1 MVEPV
6 FGRWGPTEVMERVLD
21 GTWAEVVDGMG
32 LIEPESIAFTGT
44 SAAITGLGS
53 VEFSAVTSL
62 SLNGVFSSD
71 FDNYMI
77 VVRHVASSSDSQFNM
92 RLRTTGTDESGT
104 NYTFQYLVADA
115 TTVGANRSTSQTS
128 VRLVCAGD
136 ATGGDVINVYGPNLL
151 QPTALRNINA
161 QPRGTGAN
169 IRILDQAGTHSLSS
183 GYDGFTLIASST
195 PTFTGRVAVYGMVK

>member
-32 LIEPESIAFTGT
+32 LIEPESISFSGT

-53 VEFSAVTSL
+53 VEFTAVTSL

-77 VVRHVASSSDSQFNM
+77 VVRHVGSGNDQLVM
-92 RLRTTGTDESGT
+92 RLRLAGTDNST
-104 NYTFQYLVADA
+104 ANSYTRQSLTASS
-115 TTVGANRSTSQTS
+115 TTITGVRSASDNGRVGFVSSTLRS
-128 VRLVCAGD
+128 GD
-136 ATGGDVINVYGPNLL
+136 AIYLYGPALA
-151 QPTALRNINA
+151 QPTAVRATSVTGNNNA
-161 QPRGTGAN
+161 ETIDRAW
-169 IRILDQAGTHSLSS
+169 THNASTA
-183 GYDGFTLIASST
+183 YDGCTLLTAS

>member
-32 LIEPESIAFTGT
+32 LIEPVSIAFSGT

-53 VEFSAVTSL
+53 VEFSAVSSL

-77 VVRHVASSSDSQFNM
+77 VIRHLHSATDIVELFW
-92 RLRTTGTDESGT
+92 RLRLAGVDASGS
-104 NYTFQYLVADA
+104 NYTRQQLSANGTAVEGVRTSSA
-115 TTVGANRSTSQTS
+115 TSTRLGSTSNLQRS
-128 VRLVCAGD
+128 
-136 ATGGDVINVYGPNLL
+136 GDVVYFYGPSLA
-151 QPTALRNINA
+151 QPTAMRALDVNGFTNA
-161 QPRGTGAN
+161 T
-169 IRILDQAGTHSLSS
+169 ITDQAATHSVSTA
-183 GYDGFTLIASST
+183 YDGLTVFPNTGSIS
-195 PTFTGRVAVYGMVK
+195 GRVAVYGMVK